1 MERNNFA
8 CSFWI
13 DVPCYSEENRGS
25 KFQDHSVEE
34 LSPCSVITSY
44 SFTTHSLRPHKVYI
58 SSNDNSSLKEYM
70 GDVKMKVSLHE
81 LKFECA
87 VDRNE
92 KGALKRLSK
101 AILVRSA
108 LFEKQSWNLT

>member
-1 MERNNFA
+1 METNNFA
-8 CSFWI
+8 CFFWI

-34 LSPCSVITSY
+34 LPPCSVITSY

-92 KGALKRLSK
+92 KNALKRLSK
-101 AILVRSA
+101 TILIRSV
-108 LFEKQSWNLT
+108 LFEKQPWNLT

>member
-1 MERNNFA
+1 M
-8 CSFWI
+8 
-13 DVPCYSEENRGS
+13 PCYSQENRS
-25 KFQDHSVEE
+25 SNFQDHSVEE
-34 LSPCSVITSY
+34 LPPCSVITSY

-87 VDRNE
+87 VDGNE
-92 KGALKRLSK
+92 KEALKRLSK
-101 AILVRSA
+101 AILTLCESVITYFRSKLGKA
-108 LFEKQSWNLT
+108 HRR